1 MPDTI
6 LIHEY
11 DPNDEIEV
19 IDKFDPDEEVP
30 IDELNESAEL
40 FIDEIH
46 MEEAAAQHPAH
57 QTEPE
62 FIVASKM
69 FRHVMRPKVAVTKAV
84 VKTAETILDLPYIEV
99 ALVDDDGAKLAKLLD
114 TLTGEE

>member
-6 LIHEY
+6 LINGFEE
-11 DPNDEIEV
+11 DEVEV
-19 IDKFDPDEEVP
+19 ITKFEPEDEVP

-40 FIDEIH
+40 FIDEIN
-46 MEEAAAQHPAH
+46 MEEAAAQHPVN

-69 FRHVMRPKVAVTKAV
+69 FRHVMRPKVAVTKAIA
-84 VKTAETILDLPYIEV
+84 KTAETILDLPYIEV
-99 ALVDDDGAKLAKLLD
+99 ALSDDDGAKLAKLLD